1 MITLT
6 KTSPI
11 PSVEQTLEILRANNN
26 MMPIYIDYDKLLMS
40 LFSMQRKLEAMYKAF
55 NEITGMNPRTGVLKK
70 YMLEYAKQRGFLG
83 TFGRTD
89 TGDYSVAAESIAGVL
104 SSDID
109 EGDKLVVKIFSNI
122 NDVIKARGTLIGLLQ
137 NPLSDKVSCDMHRM
151 LEIRPVWAPQNTGRV
166 AMQRPAIQNLP
177 RNLQELITVPRGY
190 KLLHTDS
197 GQVEPRITY
206 SAFVV
211 DDQIKAL
218 INLYDDAYF
227 GLLHYCTMPI
237 ADIRSG
243 RLDFQKLEITDEM
256 KENRQTIKRDGNA
269 VMYGSKSNKDDSP
282 IKKAMIE
289 RIGNHP
295 SRLSMIAGIEDD
307 LNHGRREFNTYFG
320 TPINIYNSPK
330 LNNTSIDQRT
340 ELIRLAINNPI
351 QGTAADLMRSS
362 ACEAARIIMLAK
374 DSYIVAYIHDA
385 GLFCVS
391 EDDWDD
397 ISEQLKDIVAYKVD
411 DWVPVHAEADVYEF
425 NENGAYAKYK
435 Y

>member
-11 PSVEQTLEILRANNN
+11 PSVNQTLEMLRANNN

-40 LFSMQRKLEAMYKAF
+40 MFSMQRKIDAMYNAF
-55 NEITGMNPRTGVLKK
+55 QEVTGMNAKNGVLKK
-70 YMLEYAKQRGFLG
+70 YVLEYAKQRGFLSN
-83 TFGRTD
+83 FLKTD
-89 TGDYSVAAESIAGVL
+89 TGDFSVSADSIAAVM
-104 SSDID
+104 SSTDD
-109 EGDKLVVKIFSNI
+109 EGDKFVIKLYSNI
-122 NDVIKARGTLIGLLQ
+122 SDLTKARGTLIGLLQ
-137 NPLSDKVSCDMHRM
+137 NPISDKVSCDMHRM
-151 LEIRPVWAPQNTGRV
+151 LEVRPVWAPQNTGRV
-166 AMQRPAIQNLP
+166 AMQKPAIQNLP

-211 DDQIKAL
+211 DEQIKAL
-218 INLYDDAYF
+218 IKLYNDAYF
-227 GLLHYCTMPI
+227 GLLHYCTMPM

-243 RLDFQKLEITDEM
+243 RLDFQKLEITEEM
-256 KENRQTIKRDGNA
+256 KDNRQAIKTNGNA
-269 VMYGSKSNKDDSP
+269 VMYGSTSNKEEP

-295 SRLSMIAGIEDD
+295 SRLKLIAKIEDD
-307 LNHGRREFNTYFG
+307 LNRGRREFNTYFG

-330 LNNTSIDQRT
+330 LAGGMNQRE

-351 QGTAADLMRSS
+351 QGTAADLMRAS
-362 ACEAARIIMLAK
+362 ACEAGRLIMSAK
-374 DSYIVAYIHDA
+374 DSYIIAYIHDA
-385 GLFCVS
+385 GLFCIS

-397 ISEQLKDIVAYKVD
+397 IGEKLKDIVAYQVD
-411 DWVPVHAEADVYEF
+411 DWVPINAEADVYEF
-425 NENGAYAKYK
+425 TNKGAYANYK

>member
-11 PSVEQTLEILRANNN
+11 PSVDQTLEMLRANNN

-40 LFSMQRKLEAMYKAF
+40 LFSMQRKLDAMYKAF
-55 NEITGMNPRTGVLKK
+55 TEITGMNPRNGVLKK
-70 YMLEYAKQRGFLG
+70 YMLEYARQRGFIKCFSL
-83 TFGRTD
+83 TD
-89 TGDYSVAAESIAGVL
+89 SGDYSVSADSIQGVL
-104 SSDID
+104 NSEID

-122 NDVIKARGTLIGLLQ
+122 GDYLKARGTLIGLLQ
-137 NPLSDKVSCDMHRM
+137 NPISEKVSCDMHRM

-211 DDQIKAL
+211 DEQIKAL
-218 INLYDDAYF
+218 IRLYNDAYF
-227 GLLHYCTMPI
+227 GLLHYCTMPES
-237 ADIRSG
+237 DIRSG
-243 RLDFQKLEITDEM
+243 RLDFEKLEITDEM
-256 KENRQTIKRDGNA
+256 QDNRQTIKRDGNA

-295 SRLSMIAGIEDD
+295 SRLRMIAGIEDA
-307 LNHGRREFNTYFG
+307 LNRGQKEFSTYFG

-330 LNNTSIDQRT
+330 LMTAGDKRL

-351 QGTAADLMRSS
+351 QGTAADLMRAS
-362 ACEAARIIMLAK
+362 ACEAGRIIMMAK

-385 GLFCVS
+385 GLFCIS
-391 EDDWDD
+391 EDDWDE
-397 ISEQLKDIVAYKVD
+397 ISDKLSDIVSYKVD
-411 DWVPVHAEADVYEF
+411 DWVPVNAEADVYEF
-425 NENGAYAKYK
+425 NSNGAYAKYK

>member
-40 LFSMQRKLEAMYKAF
+40 LFSMQRKLDAMHTAVQSV
-55 NEITGMNPRTGVLKK
+55 TGMNARNGVLKK
-70 YMLEYAKQRGFLG
+70 YLLEYAKQHGFLSL
-83 TFGRTD
+83 FAKTD
-89 TGDYSVAAESIAGVL
+89 SGDFSVAADSIAGVMNSNL
-104 SSDID
+104 D
-109 EGDKLVVKIFSNI
+109 EQYKLVVKLFTNI
-122 NDVIKARGTLIGLLQ
+122 GNVNKARGTLISLLQ
-137 NPLSDKVSCDMHRM
+137 NPLSEKVSCDMHRM
-151 LEIRPVWAPQNTGRV
+151 LEVRPVWAPQNTGRV
-166 AMQRPAIQNLP
+166 AMQKPAIQNLP

-211 DDQIKAL
+211 DEQIKTL
-218 INLYDDAYF
+218 IKLYDDAYF
-227 GLLHYCTMPI
+227 GLLHYCTMPQE
-237 ADIRSG
+237 DIRNG
-243 RLDFQKLEITDEM
+243 RMNFEKLEITDEM
-256 KENRQTIKRDGNA
+256 KENRQSIKRNGNA
-269 VMYGSKSNKDDSP
+269 VMYGSTSNKDDDP

-295 SRLSMIAGIEDD
+295 SRLQLIARIEDA
-307 LNHGRREFNTYFG
+307 LNHGQREFKTYFG
-320 TPINIYNSPK
+320 TPINIFNSPK
-330 LNNTSIDQRT
+330 LGGGGDQRL

-351 QGTAADLMRSS
+351 QGTAADLMRAS
-362 ACEAARIIMLAK
+362 ACEAGRIIMMAK
-374 DSYIVAYIHDA
+374 DSYIVAYVHDA
-385 GLFCVS
+385 GLFCIS

-397 ISEQLKDIVAYKVD
+397 VHEKLEDIVAYKVD

-425 NENGAYAKYK
+425 SPDGAYAKYK

>member
-11 PSVEQTLEILRANNN
+11 PSVDQTLEILRANNN
-26 MMPIYIDYDKLLMS
+26 LMPIYIDYDKLLMS
-40 LFSMQRKLEAMYKAF
+40 LYSMQRRIDALYTAF
-55 NEITGMNPRTGVLKK
+55 QEVTGMNPRNGVLKK
-70 YMLEYAKQRGFLG
+70 YMLEYANQRGFLQY
-83 TFGRTD
+83 FQRTD
-89 TGDYSVAAESIAGVL
+89 KGDYSVSADSLNSVL
-104 SSDID
+104 NIDID
-109 EGDKLVVKIFSNI
+109 EGDKFVIKVFSKIG
-122 NDVIKARGTLIGLLQ
+122 DTIKARGTLVGFLQ
-137 NPLSDKVSCDMHRM
+137 NPISEKVSCDMHRM

-166 AMQRPAIQNLP
+166 AMQKPAIQNLP

-211 DDQIKAL
+211 DEQIKAL
-218 INLYDDAYF
+218 IRLYNDAYY
-227 GLLHYCTMPI
+227 GLLHYCTMPLE
-237 ADIRSG
+237 DIRNNKM
-243 RLDFQKLEITDEM
+243 DFQKLEITDQM

-269 VMYGSKSNKDDSP
+269 VMYGSKSNKDGNP
-282 IKKAMIE
+282 IKEAMIE

-295 SRLSMIAGIEDD
+295 SRLRLVSQIEDD
-307 LNHGRREFNTYFG
+307 LNHGKKEFPTYFG

-330 LNNTSIDQRT
+330 LATAGDKRL

-351 QGTAADLMRSS
+351 QGTAADLMRTS
-362 ACEAARIIMLAK
+362 ACEAARIVMTAK

-397 ISEQLKDIVAYKVD
+397 ISGKLEDIVAYKVD
-411 DWVPVHAEADVYEF
+411 DWVPVEAEADVYEF
-425 NENGAYAKYK
+425 SEDGAYAKYK